1 MATLEQIIDEAR
13 TLSASEKRK
22 LRQTLDRELEQPAPL
37 QSRAEESAWIDRHRD
52 EYLGQWVAIEGDT
65 LIAHGANP
73 REVYLAARA
82 AGIAAPFIERVEKR
96 QEAFM
101 GGWQ

>member
-13 TLSASEKRK
+13 ALSPAEKSK
-22 LRQTLDRELEQPAPL
+22 LRQALDRELEQPAPL
-37 QSRAEESAWIDRHRD
+37 RSRAEESAWIDRHRD

-65 LIAHGANP
+65 LIAHGPNP
-73 REVYLAARA
+73 REVYLAARE
-82 AGIAAPFIERVEKR
+82 AGTTAPFIERVEKR
-96 QEAFM
+96 QGAFM